1 MKCSKCGNEV
11 KGDAKFCNICGQKLD
26 IQNTIDND
34 QNSQQYS
41 ENNSKNNQP
50 QVNLNKDEEN
60 KKEFITKQSQ
70 VKPPKKK
77 NRTLIAVIGVVA
89 VVLVAVF
96 LASMGS
102 SETEKVSTVKDGYF
116 YDYTEE
122 DGYTDVGTAFDNYFA
137 DGTWEAFTADDDSE
151 IVEFNGTCYYLDE
164 EANCSIQFEI
174 EEDNT
179 FNVRSMEIDG
189 VPQSR
194 LIINSLI
201 EEVMEESWDN

>member
-11 KGDAKFCNICGQKLD
+11 KGDAKFCNVCGQKLD
-26 IQNTIDND
+26 TQNNIENEK
-34 QNSQQYS
+34 NS
-41 ENNSKNNQP
+41 QP
-50 QVNLNKDEEN
+50 QVDLNKDEGN
-60 KKEFITKQSQ
+60 KKESITKEGQ
-70 VKPPKKK
+70 VRPPKKK

-89 VVLVAVF
+89 VVLVAIF

-122 DGYTDVGTAFDNYFA
+122 EGYTDVGTAFENYFA

-151 IVEFNGTCYYLDE
+151 IVEFNGTCLYLDE

-174 EEDNT
+174 GEDNT

-189 VPQSR
+189 VPQNT

-201 EEVMEESWDN
+201 EEVMAESWGN

>member
-1 MKCSKCGNEV
+1 MKCSKCGNEI
-11 KGDAKFCNICGQKLD
+11 KDGAKFCNICGEKL
-26 IQNTIDND
+26 NTES
-34 QNSQQYS
+34 SQP
-41 ENNSKNNQP
+41 N
-50 QVNLNKDEEN
+50 VNLNKDEGTV
-60 KKEFITKQSQ
+60 KEGSTVKAEV

-77 NRTLIAVIGVVA
+77 NKTLIAVIGVI
-89 VVLVAVF
+89 VVLIVGIA
-96 LASMGS
+96 LASMGT

-137 DGTWEAFTADDDSE
+137 DGTWKAFTADDDSE
-151 IVEFNGTCYYLDE
+151 IVEFNGTCLYLDE

-174 EEDNT
+174 GEDNT

-189 VPQSR
+189 VPQNR

-201 EEVMEESWDN
+201 DEVMEESWDN

>member
-1 MKCSKCGNEV
+1 MKCSKCGNEI
-11 KGDAKFCNICGQKLD
+11 KDGAKFCNICGEKL
-26 IQNTIDND
+26 NTES
-34 QNSQQYS
+34 SQP
-41 ENNSKNNQP
+41 N
-50 QVNLNKDEEN
+50 VNLNKDEGIV
-60 KKEFITKQSQ
+60 KEGSTVKAEV

-77 NRTLIAVIGVVA
+77 NKTLIAVIGVI
-89 VVLVAVF
+89 VVLIVGIA
-96 LASMGS
+96 LASMGT

-137 DGTWEAFTADDDSE
+137 DGTWKTFTADDDSE
-151 IVEFNGTCYYLDE
+151 IVEFNGTCLYLDE

-174 EEDNT
+174 GEDNT

-201 EEVMEESWDN
+201 DEVMEESWDN

>member
-1 MKCSKCGNEV
+1 MKCSKCGNEI
-11 KGDAKFCNICGQKLD
+11 KDGAKFCNICGEKL
-26 IQNTIDND
+26 NTES
-34 QNSQQYS
+34 SQP
-41 ENNSKNNQP
+41 N
-50 QVNLNKDEEN
+50 VNLNKDEGTV
-60 KKEFITKQSQ
+60 KEGSTVKAEV

-77 NRTLIAVIGVVA
+77 NKTLIAVIGVI
-89 VVLVAVF
+89 VVLIVGIA
-96 LASMGS
+96 LASMGT

-137 DGTWEAFTADDDSE
+137 DGTWKAFTADDDSE
-151 IVEFNGTCYYLDE
+151 IVEFNGTCLYLDE

-174 EEDNT
+174 GEDNT

-201 EEVMEESWDN
+201 DEVMEESWDN